1 MFCCFE
7 QIVLPSLAFRDS
19 FRLTPTNVQK
29 FDFYPNKC
37 PSEPFTPTNVQVSWH
52 TNPRGANKPRPTDR
66 ETTHA
71 RGARRVPDSPGLTL
85 LRSNSEIPHTL
96 SRRAPLIGATRTIE
110 CPRARRSVRSRSFNH
125 RSRRASDERPA
136 TTSHSRLNRP
146 PRAPRHEFAD
156 VERARWRACSAS

>member
-37 PSEPFTPTNVQVSWH
+37 PSEPRAGTQT
-52 TNPRGANKPRPTDR
+52 RGAPTSLVRPTAKPHTPAGLP
-66 ETTHA
+66 E
-71 RGARRVPDSPGLTL
+71 SPGLTFW
-85 LRSNSEIPHTL
+85 RSNSEIPHTL

-125 RSRRASDERPA
+125 RSRRASDKRPA